1 MADIKSTDLPIP
13 PTRHDFPEV
22 KGKIV
27 EAVEVT
33 VTSEYYGITV
43 RLRDKTTLNFVIEP
57 CVFAFPVYSDF
68 TSGEEKILTKYPP
81 IRSRIRTA

>member
-1 MADIKSTDLPIP
+1 MAESKDTNLPNS

-43 RLRDKTTLNFVIEP
+43 RLQDKTTLNFVMEP

-68 TSGEEKILTKYPP
+68 TSGEEKILKQYRP
-81 IRSRIRTA
+81 IRSEIKSD

>member
-1 MADIKSTDLPIP
+1 MAESKDTNLPNS

-43 RLRDKTTLNFVIEP
+43 RLPDKTTLNFVMEP

-68 TSGEEKILTKYPP
+68 ISGEEKILKQYRP
-81 IRSRIRTA
+81 IRSEIKSD

>member
-1 MADIKSTDLPIP
+1 MAESKDTNLPNP

-43 RLRDKTTLNFVIEP
+43 RLQDKTTLNFVMEP

-68 TSGEEKILTKYPP
+68 TSGEEKILKQYRP
-81 IRSRIRTA
+81 IRSAIKSD

>member
-43 RLRDKTTLNFVIEP
+43 RLQD
-57 CVFAFPVYSDF
+57 
-68 TSGEEKILTKYPP
+68 
-81 IRSRIRTA
+81 